1 MAYPPLQRRL
11 ELLGIAVFPVLAV
24 VGAMRLDGTP
34 LQLALA
40 ALAGWLAADLMSGLV
55 HWALDEFGSVR
66 TPVIGPILIR
76 PFREHHADAAAM
88 TRHDFVETNGAAA
101 FGGSLMLLIAELALS
116 GLAHAAAFFTS
127 LGILAANQ
135 CHKWAHQQA
144 RPWLVR
150 AAQRVRLI
158 IPPEVHLRH
167 HAAPHDCHYCT
178 ASGWLNRPLDFVLRA
193 WR

>member
-1 MAYPPLQRRL
+1 MSYPPLQRRL
-11 ELLGIAVFPVLAV
+11 ELLGIALFPVLAV
-24 VGAMRLDGTP
+24 LGAMRLDGAP
-34 LQLALA
+34 LELVAA
-40 ALAGWLAADLMSGLV
+40 ALAGWLAADLLSGLV
-55 HWALDEFGSVR
+55 HWALDEFGSAR
-66 TPVIGPILIR
+66 TPLIGPILIR

-101 FGGSLMLLIAELALS
+101 VGGCLLLLLAMALPA
-116 GLAHAAAFFTS
+116 GTMHAFLVFTA
-127 LGILAANQ
+127 LGVLAANQ

-144 RPWLVR
+144 RPRLVR

-158 IPPEVHLRH
+158 IPPEVHRRH
-167 HAAPHDCHYCT
+167 HAAPHDRHYCT